1 MKKISTVIITKNEAA
16 NIARCIRSVLK
27 FSDEIIV
34 VDDYSNDQTKA
45 ICKEYNVI
53 FVSHKFIDFAHQK
66 NKALSRASFPFI
78 FSIDA
83 DEEVSSD
90 LNKSI
95 LKAKVSGKSD
105 FYTLN
110 RCTNYLGKWI
120 RYSGWY
126 PDKKIRLWRKDK
138 AKWVGV
144 VHEVLT
150 PKPKNAVQLS
160 GDLLHH
166 SYPSLRWHIEKIN
179 HYTDIAAKQ
188 MFENGKHVSSFKI
201 ILSMNFEFFK
211 KFLIQ
216 LGFLDGYHGF
226 LLALMSAYYTLVKYA
241 KLRNLHLKFKQSV

>member
-1 MKKISTVIITKNEAA
+1 MINYRVQEIEAMVKKLKNIGVTIINEISTYPYGKFVHILDPEGNIIELWEPKEDIIDT
-16 NIARCIRSVLK
+16 LK
-27 FSDEIIV
+27 VPI
-34 VDDYSNDQTKA
+34 K
-45 ICKEYNVI
+45 KK
-53 FVSHKFIDFAHQK
+53 H
-66 NKALSRASFPFI
+66 
-78 FSIDA
+78 

-138 AKWVGV
+138 AKWVGA

-201 ILSMNFEFFK
+201 VLSMNFEFFK

-226 LLALMSAYYTLVKYA
+226 LLALMSAYYTLDKYA
-241 KLRNLHLKFKQSV
+241 KLRNLHLKSKQSV